1 MFLEIHA
8 VVKGKVQRV
17 GYRDHIERYAREHDL
32 YGWVR
37 NNEDGSVEVVF
48 QGTTDELKGS
58 IEALNVGS
66 PLAKVE
72 SLAIDWRT
80 PAKHF
85 VEFKVINQ

>member
-17 GYRDHIERYAREHDL
+17 GYRDYIERYAREHGL
-32 YGWVR
+32 FGWVR
-37 NNEDGSVEVVF
+37 NSEDGSVEVVL

-58 IEALNVGS
+58 IEALNTGS
-66 PLAKVE
+66 PLAKIE

-80 PAKHF
+80 PEKHF
-85 VEFKVINQ
+85 DEFRVISQ